1 MFNDIGSKIK
11 RLAEIV
17 SVLGILASIILGI
30 VGAKNGFWNWGI
42 GFLIM
47 ICGIL
52 ISWLGC
58 FFTYGFG
65 DLIETENLILDRLD
79 ILVKKD
85 NPAVKPLSNEQI
97 DKLLKLQKIYEEGN
111 IDEETYNKAKR
122 AIINSEIKDS
132 HD

>member
-1 MFNDIGSKIK
+1 
-11 RLAEIV
+11 
-17 SVLGILASIILGI
+17 
-30 VGAKNGFWNWGI
+30 
-42 GFLIM
+42 M
-47 ICGIL
+47 ICGTL

-79 ILVKKD
+79 ILVEKD
-85 NPAVKPLSNEQI
+85 KPAVKPLSDEQI
-97 DKLLKLQKIYEEGN
+97 DKLIKLQTIYEEGN

>member
-1 MFNDIGSKIK
+1 MFNNIGSKIK

-17 SVLGILASIILGI
+17 SVLGILASIIWGI
-30 VGAKNGFWNWGI
+30 VGAQNGFWSWGT
-42 GFLIM
+42 GFVIM
-47 ICGIL
+47 ICGTL

-79 ILVKKD
+79 ILVEKD
-85 NPAVKPLSNEQI
+85 KPAVKPLSDEQI
-97 DKLLKLQKIYEEGN
+97 DKLIKLQTIYEEGD

-122 AIINSEIKDS
+122 AKINSEIKDS